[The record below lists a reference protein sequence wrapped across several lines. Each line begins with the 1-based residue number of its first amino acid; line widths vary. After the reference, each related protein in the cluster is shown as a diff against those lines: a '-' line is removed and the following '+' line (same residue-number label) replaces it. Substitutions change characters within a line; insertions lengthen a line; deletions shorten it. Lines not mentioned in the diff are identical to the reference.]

1 MAERAQFDELLHF
14 PTFLWSRLGL
24 SFTRCCGLQTDATTK
39 RATLNLRSSF
49 LAFLPTFL
57 VFFPP
62 RSHDSFPLL
71 PMALWTP
78 FQSFHEY
85 IYVFAGEERVCCEG
99 CRALCAGRL
108 YWLWQESPPA
118 PGRVLQG
125 LSCPQ
130 AQSNQ
135 QQSKSG
141 TPPRV
146 GWKMTGRDIVPSGHL
161 QLTAI
166 NDTTHGGWGGKDLIL
181 SFLYFHSLR
190 VFFLKLTICFVCGR
204 FEGQREDFKR
214 KKLV

>member
-1 MAERAQFDELLHF
+1 MAERSQFDETSELSQHFFGPGWAWDQRAAAVCRLTQQQNAWPSTSFPLSWLLCPLF
-14 PTFLWSRLGL
+14 
-24 SFTRCCGLQTDATTK
+24 SF
-39 RATLNLRSSF
+39 
-49 LAFLPTFL
+49 
-57 VFFPP
+57 FFPP

-71 PMALWTP
+71 PVASWTP

-125 LSCPQ
+125 QSCPQ

-135 QQSKSG
+135 QQSKSD

-146 GWKMTGRDIVPSGHL
+146 GWKMTGQDIVPGGHL

-181 SFLYFHSLR
+181 SFLCFHSLR
-190 VFFLKLTICFVCGR
+190 VLFLKLFALYVVILRTKGR
-204 FEGQREDFKR
+204 ILKENSI
-214 KKLV
+214 